1 MNTAAILIPAALL
14 YSGLLYW
21 IFVRFNLRAVWR
33 GAQAEG
39 AILNGKTLARNLKR
53 ALDFL
58 LVFCVF
64 NLIVWPPLLLVMAIS
79 QSMIPTWGI
88 DIEIFSGFRI
98 DGNALAGLEFSGLRK
113 PELSG
118 KTLVAID
125 TSSLHAWYLFAA
137 ISEASAAAALYVLVH
152 LRALV
157 MSVARGDSFGVDN
170 GRRMRKIGQ
179 VVIAWSIVMPLL
191 QYFAWGSVVKDISF
205 SSPGLQ
211 LYPAFELNVMGLL
224 LGFLLI
230 VLSDLLKE
238 AAEMNTEQ
246 ELTI

>member
-1 MNTAAILIPAALL
+1 MNTATILIPAALL

-64 NLIVWPPLLLVMAIS
+64 NLIVWPPLLLVMAVS
-79 QSMIPTWGI
+79 QSMIPTWG
-88 DIEIFSGFRI
+88 
-98 DGNALAGLEFSGLRK
+98 
-113 PELSG
+113 
-118 KTLVAID
+118 
-125 TSSLHAWYLFAA
+125 
-137 ISEASAAAALYVLVH
+137 
-152 LRALV
+152 
-157 MSVARGDSFGVDN
+157 
-170 GRRMRKIGQ
+170 
-179 VVIAWSIVMPLL
+179 IVMPLL